1 MGTKRLLLYAL
12 IGGLMVWGATGCD
25 DDPAA
30 PAPDNSL
37 TSCFNCHG
45 DTPGST
51 TTSILAIST
60 EYNLSKHATGVTF
73 ERKSGSCAGCHS
85 YEGFVTRVQTG
96 AFPTGTLGHSSPIDC
111 WTCHAP
117 HTTGTFGLR
126 TSTAVTFIDG
136 SGTFDYGPANLCAN
150 CHQSRVASPAV
161 PAAATDSIT
170 INNRWGPHHG
180 TQAQMLAGKSGFFT
194 TTNPALN
201 SPHTTLAEFVAE
213 GCVHCHMSTPPS
225 GGLAGGHSWNMIW
238 DDHGT
243 PTEFVEACTAC
254 HTSAENF
261 DVNGAVTEIDALI
274 ATTQARLLGAGLI
287 DAENLAVP
295 GKRSQAQVKAI
306 FNYLLVVEDRSH
318 GVHNANY
325 ARALLNSALEFVPA
339 PPPKVA
345 MN

>member
-1 MGTKRLLLYAL
+1 MGSKRLLLFAVVGL
-12 IGGLMVWGATGCD
+12 LMVWGAAGCD
-25 DDPAA
+25 DDTTA
-30 PAPDNSL
+30 PAPENAL
-37 TSCFNCHG
+37 ESCFTCHG

-60 EYNLSKHATGVTF
+60 EYDQSVHANGVTF

-96 AFPTGTLGHSSPIDC
+96 AFPTGTLEHSSRIDC

-126 TSTAVTFIDG
+126 TSSAVTFIDG

-150 CHQSRVASPAV
+150 CHQARAANPAV

-170 INNRWGPHHG
+170 ISNRWGPHHG
-180 TQAQMLAGKSGFFT
+180 VQAQMLSGHNGYFT
-194 TTNPALN
+194 SANPERN
-201 SPHTTLAEFVAE
+201 SPHTTLVTE
-213 GCVHCHMSTPPS
+213 GCVRCHMSTPPS
-225 GGLAGGHSWNMIW
+225 GGLAGGHTWNMVW
-238 DDHGT
+238 DNHGT
-243 PTEFVEACTAC
+243 EADFVEACLEC
-254 HTSAENF
+254 HTNATDF
-261 DVNGAVTEIDALI
+261 DMNGAITEIDGLI
-274 ATTQARLLGAGLI
+274 ATVQARLQAAGLL
-287 DAENLAVP
+287 DSSNLAVP

-318 GVHNANY
+318 GVHNTNR
-325 ARALLNSALEFVPA
+325 ARALLNSALEFVP
-339 PPPKVA
+339 PPAAKLA